1 MSNQSVHT
9 PVLQVNNIFAG
20 YHPDLPIVQGA
31 SAYVNKGEFV
41 TIIGPNGAGKST
53 FIKAIAGV
61 VNITSGEVLVNGK
74 NITNI
79 ETHNMASAA
88 IAYVP
93 QTANVFTSLTI
104 DENLRL
110 GASALPKAEAA
121 HQIAKAYADFP
132 DLMKHKNS
140 KAGVLSGGQR
150 QMLAVARA
158 LLTSPDLLILDEPSA
173 GLSPLMVND
182 VFTRLQKLVA
192 SGVTIL
198 MVEQNV
204 KAALAIGDRTYVLA
218 DGKNRIDGKSADL
231 AANEEVTAI
240 YLGKGGRKS

>member
-1 MSNQSVHT
+1 MINQSAHT

-31 SAYVNKGEFV
+31 SAHVNKGEFV

>member
-1 MSNQSVHT
+1 MSALST
-9 PVLQVNNIFAG
+9 PTTVLQVNNIFAG
-20 YHPDLPIVQGA
+20 YHPDLPIVQGV
-31 SAYVNKGEFV
+31 SAHVDKGEFV

-61 VNITSGEVLVNGK
+61 VTISSGEVLVNSK
-74 NITNI
+74 CITNI
-79 ETHNMASAA
+79 ATHKMAAA
-88 IAYVP
+88 SIAYVP
-93 QTANVFTSLTI
+93 QTANVFTTLTI

-110 GASALPKAEAA
+110 GASSLHKSDAA
-121 HQIAKAYADFP
+121 QQITKAYADFP
-132 DLMKHKNS
+132 DLVKHRNS
-140 KAGVLSGGQR
+140 KAGALSGGQR

-173 GLSPLMVND
+173 GLSPLMVSE
-182 VFTRLQKLVA
+182 VFSRLQKLVTT
-192 SGVTIL
+192 GVTIL

-218 DGKNRIDGKSADL
+218 DGKNRIDGRSADL

-240 YLGKGGRKS
+240 YLGAGGRKR

>member
-1 MSNQSVHT
+1 MSGIHAQI
-9 PVLQVNNIFAG
+9 PVLQVNNIYAG
-20 YHPDLPIVQGA
+20 YHPDLPIVQGIT
-31 SAYVNKGEFV
+31 AYVNKAEFV

-61 VNITSGEVLVNGK
+61 VPVSSGHVLINGK
-74 NITNI
+74 DVTNI
-79 ETHNMASAA
+79 ATHKMASAS

-93 QTANVFTSLTI
+93 QSANVFTTLTI

-110 GASALPKAEAA
+110 GASSLSKAAA
-121 HQIAKAYADFP
+121 ACQIAKAYADFP
-132 DLMKHKNS
+132 DLTKHRNS

-173 GLSPLMVND
+173 GLSPLMVSE
-182 VFTRLQKLVA
+182 VFGRLKKLITT
-192 SGVTIL
+192 GVTIL

-218 DGKNRIDGKSADL
+218 DGQNRIDGASAEL
-231 AANEEVTAI
+231 ASNAEVTAI
-240 YLGKGGRKS
+240 YLGSGGRKR